1 VSKIS
6 LIMIDELVT
15 ARDLEPMIDGN
26 WADRAAD
33 ILRHDRSY
41 ADAAEWLARF
51 NQQKDLIAFHPNTQA
66 MGVDWQQEKM
76 DAKVDVPLVLELHST
91 LRNLRASVDDAHQK
105 LPQGLELLR
114 AFMKETYPGRRTIG
128 VSPKKGT
135 G

>member
-1 VSKIS
+1 MQMLPSGLLDSISKRTS
-6 LIMIDELVT
+6 SHFTPTLK
-15 ARDLEPMIDGN
+15 G
-26 WADRAAD
+26 WA
-33 ILRHDRSY
+33 L
-41 ADAAEWLARF
+41 
-51 NQQKDLIAFHPNTQA
+51 
-66 MGVDWQQEKM
+66 DWQQEKM

>member
-1 VSKIS
+1 MQMLPSGLLDSISKRTS
-6 LIMIDELVT
+6 SHFT
-15 ARDLEPMIDGN
+15 P
-26 WADRAAD
+26 
-33 ILRHDRSY
+33 
-41 ADAAEWLARF
+41 
-51 NQQKDLIAFHPNTQA
+51 TQA

-91 LRNLRASVDDAHQK
+91 FINLRASVDDAHQK